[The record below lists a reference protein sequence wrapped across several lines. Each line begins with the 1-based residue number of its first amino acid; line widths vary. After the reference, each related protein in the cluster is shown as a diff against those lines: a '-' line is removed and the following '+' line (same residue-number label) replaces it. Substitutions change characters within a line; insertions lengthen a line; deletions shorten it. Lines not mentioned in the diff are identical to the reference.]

1 MWTLYIK
8 FGLVLVLDLCLCIKL
23 GLEYEILN
31 LGPIKFILICH
42 ILNFDE
48 LILNL
53 GYFYFCMSLFCNLVC
68 YRLVLTIWK

>member
-8 FGLVLVLDLCLCIKL
+8 FGLILVVNLCLCIKL
-23 GLEYEILN
+23 GLKCKILN

-42 ILNFDE
+42 ILNFRE

-53 GYFYFCMSLFCNLVC
+53 CSFVVNEICWMDLNYL
-68 YRLVLTIWK
+68 I